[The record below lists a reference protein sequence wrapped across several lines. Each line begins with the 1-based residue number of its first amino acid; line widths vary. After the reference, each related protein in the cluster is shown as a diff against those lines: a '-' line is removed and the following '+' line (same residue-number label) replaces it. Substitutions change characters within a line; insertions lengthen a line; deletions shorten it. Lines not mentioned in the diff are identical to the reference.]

1 MPTSVLEEQE
11 DEVVQNRP
19 PENICLDTALPRCR
33 AYGASEQH
41 LGHGGGVGGVAEASQ
56 RLLGV
61 EERLGDFPFSLARGP
76 GFEASLDAWKI
87 AGHAARVSFF

>member
-1 MPTSVLEEQE
+1 MKWSRIVLQRISVWTQLCQDAGPMELLSS
-11 DEVVQNRP
+11 
-19 PENICLDTALPRCR
+19 I
-33 AYGASEQH
+33 
-41 LGHGGGVGGVAEASQ
+41 LGMGGVGGVAEASQ